1 MQLQL
6 QLEAMSYMTT
16 AVSQQELELFLINKL
31 CVGSLIKRIHNM
43 YKS

>member
-31 CVGSLIKRIHNM
+31 CVGSLIKRIQNM